1 MYIVVI
7 WIADIKV
14 PFSMLAFFPQHI
26 GDASV
31 VCSSPNLSSFQ
42 EGQRAA
48 SKRMTSEALTSSEG

>member
-14 PFSMLAFFPQHI
+14 SFKMLAFFSQHI

-31 VCSSPNLSSFQ
+31 VCSSSNLSSFQ
-42 EGQRAA
+42 EGQHAA
-48 SKRMTSEALTSSEG
+48 PKRTTSEALTSSEG